1 MRVYMVIQYFK
12 DDFGD
17 ETQFDLF
24 KDKEN
29 AMVFFN
35 DAVETFKH
43 NNTDLDECDIN
54 LNDTFFNCYNPFT
67 YEDTSIY
74 IKEENTHD

>member
-1 MRVYMVIQYFK
+1 MKIYIVVQYFK
-12 DDFGD
+12 DEFGE

-24 KDKEN
+24 KDKAN
-29 AMVFFN
+29 AIAFFN

-43 NNTDLDECDIN
+43 NNTDIDECDID
-54 LNDTFFNCYNPFT
+54 LHDTFFYCYNPSTFENT
-67 YEDTSIY
+67 DIY

>member
-1 MRVYMVIQYFK
+1 MTIYMVIQYFK
-12 DDFGD
+12 DDYGD
-17 ETQFDLF
+17 ETHFDLF
-24 KDKEN
+24 KDKATALE
-29 AMVFFN
+29 FFKYV
-35 DAVETFKH
+35 VETFKH

-74 IKEENTHD
+74 IQEEKTHD